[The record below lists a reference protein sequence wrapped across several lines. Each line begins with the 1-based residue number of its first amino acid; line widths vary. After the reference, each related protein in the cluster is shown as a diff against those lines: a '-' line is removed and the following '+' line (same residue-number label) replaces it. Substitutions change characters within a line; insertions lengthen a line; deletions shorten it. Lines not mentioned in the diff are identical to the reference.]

1 MRLHFNFLSFK
12 IDMYFPEHNL
22 AVQIE
27 ELDHTDRDKNYGN
40 EREKKIEGLGCEI
53 SSINPDAEDFN
64 ILAEIR
70 RINDYIIESSKK
82 YQKNQS

>member
-1 MRLHFNFLSFK
+1 METK
-12 IDMYFPEHNL
+12 E
-22 AVQIE
+22 
-27 ELDHTDRDKNYGN
+27 K
-40 EREKKIEGLGCEI
+40 KKIEGLGSEI
-53 SSINPDAEDFN
+53 SSINPDAEEFN